1 MSFNQNDPNQY
12 NNEAVTFQ
20 VPNVN
25 IKRPKQSKTILV
37 VGIVLL
43 VLGAGL
49 AFVIMN
55 MSGSSSGKS
64 SRNRKQTKNT
74 QKTEE
79 TYYFAE
85 NSELNTH
92 EEQEEFRYSSQDTT
106 SSDSTDYTTSDLY
119 YETETEVSDSPATE
133 SQIVQKN
140 LLGFLFPHSDTEL
153 IPEDVIK
160 NLTDEELRY
169 AINEIWARH
178 GYIFENKDLL
188 EYYSQFDWYQK
199 LVSKKEWYK
208 NGIYHYITGDIEK
221 TNHDNLVKERER
233 RGGNGA

>member
-1 MSFNQNDPNQY
+1 MSINQNDPNHY
-12 NNEAVTFQ
+12 NVEAVTFQ

-25 IKRPKQSKTILV
+25 VKRSKQSKTILV

-49 AFVIMN
+49 TFVIIS
-55 MSGSSSGKS
+55 MSGASNDKN
-64 SRNRKQTKNT
+64 SRNRRQTKNT

-85 NSELNTH
+85 NSEMNTH
-92 EEQEEFRYSSQDTT
+92 EEFRYSSQDTT
-106 SSDSTDYTTSDLY
+106 PSESTDYTTSDSY
-119 YETETEVSDSPATE
+119 YETASEVSDSPVTE
-133 SQIVQKN
+133 SQIFQNN
-140 LLGFLFPHSDTEL
+140 LLGFLFPNSDTEL